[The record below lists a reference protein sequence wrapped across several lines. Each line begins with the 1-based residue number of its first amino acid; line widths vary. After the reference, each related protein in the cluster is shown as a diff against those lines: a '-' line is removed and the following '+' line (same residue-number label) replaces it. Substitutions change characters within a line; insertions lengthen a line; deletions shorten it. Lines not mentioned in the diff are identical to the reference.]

1 VVRTLLALTLLALLS
16 CGQQV
21 EPRVDAGRAGA
32 EAPASASWDWE
43 ALGPGSWSG
52 ARTTADGLLVIFVGG
67 AEYREGDPCSV
78 AYRAEADESADEVRL
93 RIGAW
98 SPPAADGQP
107 ATCNAMGHTRQ
118 VEVTLGE
125 PLGGRKL
132 IEEQFDRQ
140 QPVFD
145 GATLAE
151 VGWVPEGWRAG
162 PEIPGSPDGRYWRRS
177 WSLLRP
183 APKNDNCTPT
193 EAGLSLVEGPVD
205 AVAGLSGTGG
215 PGGKEFDL
223 RGVPATYRRL
233 DGEDGARLAWA
244 RDGRAFMVET
254 RPGCVGD
261 TLASEETM
269 LRFARG
275 LRQGAT
281 ADG

>member
-32 EAPASASWDWE
+32 EPPASASWDWE

-52 ARTTADGLLVIFVGG
+52 ARTTADGLLVVFVGG

-162 PEIPGSPDGRYWRRS
+162 PEIPGSPDGPLLAPLLVPPPTGAEERQLHAHGGRLLARGRSCRR
-177 WSLLRP
+177 R
-183 APKNDNCTPT
+183 
-193 EAGLSLVEGPVD
+193 
-205 AVAGLSGTGG
+205 
-215 PGGKEFDL
+215 
-223 RGVPATYRRL
+223 
-233 DGEDGARLAWA
+233 
-244 RDGRAFMVET
+244 GRA
-254 RPGCVGD
+254 
-261 TLASEETM
+261 
-269 LRFARG
+269 LRHGRARG
-275 LRQGAT
+275 
-281 ADG
+281 